1 MYLEISVKKF
11 ISKCS
16 ECNINYMIW
25 WVSKQGFIHWFK
37 VQKNENRRV
46 AVCDD
51 RVIIAHYP
59 LMIENIVKNYRRPA
73 RASMTSL
80 RSRESRCDVK
90 NHTFSQYLYKKVPW
104 ITFWYRKLSMF
115 SKRQMHHLVLR
126 RGKTK
131 LLTIG

>member
-37 VQKNENRRV
+37 VQKKKPTTNRRV
-46 AVCDD
+46 AVCGD

-59 LMIENIVKNYRRPA
+59 LMIENIVKKIIEDQQGHRWRHYG
-73 RASMTSL
+73 
-80 RSRESRCDVK
+80 RESLDVTL
-90 NHTFSQYLYKKVPW
+90 NNTRLVNIYTKK
-104 ITFWYRKLSMF
+104 YRELLFDIVNYQCLAK
-115 SKRQMHHLVLR
+115 
-126 RGKTK
+126 GKC
-131 LLTIG
+131 TI